1 MAASA
6 LVWNTKRDFQIFF
19 FEPPTSFSR
28 LVTGRISEQEDAKR
42 VVKELLLLLLLL
54 MRCMPKER
62 ERELISTGEP
72 TDMAPGLLVG
82 FFFLSKA
89 PEKKEGELP

>member
-6 LVWNTKRDFQIFF
+6 LVWNTKRDFQIFFF

-42 VVKELLLLLLLL
+42 VVKELLLLLL

-62 ERELISTGEP
+62 ER
-72 TDMAPGLLVG
+72 AH
-82 FFFLSKA
+82 
-89 PEKKEGELP
+89 

>member
-42 VVKELLLLLLLL
+42 VVKELLLLLL

-62 ERELISTGEP
+62 ER
-72 TDMAPGLLVG
+72 AH
-82 FFFLSKA
+82 
-89 PEKKEGELP
+89 